1 MRLFSIFS
9 LAISAALAATVA
21 QPNVLS
27 SYMASIEKVENFL
40 DLQNIYKAN
49 FTAQDLSLIGAKL
62 MNATALEELIV
73 DEVVSFNVTDLSV
86 TQAEAEDA
94 LIAASVASKD
104 LLEKFIQD
112 RLANKTN
119 AEAID
124 DTKKDIQAIIEALS
138 KIDDFEG
145 KSKAKI
151 NEVFNK
157 HPETAIFTQAA
168 VRALPGAF
176 DKEVLDYVNLFFGV
190 ANDSSPDVADKLVQA
205 IDYAQTQYD
214 LFPNVYYKKLQKAF
228 AGRKY

>member
-1 MRLFSIFS
+1 MRLISIFS
-9 LAISAALAATVA
+9 LATSAALAATVA

-138 KIDDFEG
+138 KIDDLEG

-190 ANDSSPDVADKLVQA
+190 ANESNPDVADKLVQA